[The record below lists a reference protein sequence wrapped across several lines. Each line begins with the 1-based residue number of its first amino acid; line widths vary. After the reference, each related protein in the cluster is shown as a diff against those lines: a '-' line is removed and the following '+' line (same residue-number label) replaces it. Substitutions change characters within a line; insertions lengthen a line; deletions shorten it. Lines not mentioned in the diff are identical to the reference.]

1 MKLYLLTGRKG
12 DWDDTV
18 HFQIGFYSSRE
29 LAEEAWEEYKKIA
42 KKVMGEEK
50 SKMPITEEEY
60 EELSYKQDPLSNEDQ
75 EKVDKYSYWLYCTR
89 SDVFKIDFQTYWID
103 EMEMDKT
110 DFSLIYQ
117 TDADVINNL

>member
-18 HFQIGFYSSRE
+18 HFQIGFYSTRE

-42 KKVMGEEK
+42 KKVMEEEK
-50 SKMPITEEEY
+50 SKMPITEDEY
-60 EELSYKQDPLSNEDQ
+60 EELSYKQDPLSKEDQ
-75 EKVDKYSYWLYCTR
+75 EKVDKYSYWLYATR
-89 SDVFKIDFQTYWID
+89 SDAFKIDFQIYWIA